1 MLIMTYKSS
10 NQAHDIDKKKNLILL
25 FNLQKLDTTRS
36 INLLSVED

>member
-10 NQAHDIDKKKNLILL
+10 NQTHDIDKKNLILL